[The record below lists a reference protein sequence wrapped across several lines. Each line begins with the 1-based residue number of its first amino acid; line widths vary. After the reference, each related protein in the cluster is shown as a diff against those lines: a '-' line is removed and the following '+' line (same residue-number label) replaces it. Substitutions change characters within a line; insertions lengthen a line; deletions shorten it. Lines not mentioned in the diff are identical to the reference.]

1 MGEIPW
7 GMKLSVAYDK
17 IMTLSCVRI
26 VRRAN
31 DEIMQY
37 HFEKAIGMIT
47 EEQVQLRVLAFH
59 YSKSLD

>member
-17 IMTLSCVRI
+17 MMKLRCVRI

-37 HFEKAIGMIT
+37 HFEKATGMIT
-47 EEQVQLRVLAFH
+47 EEQVQLRVP
-59 YSKSLD
+59 